1 MNLYDQIPYFGIL
14 VCKRYQTKTVL
25 IARTG
30 RIAHSDRLVRVR
42 MYEPRCIATKAAIAL
57 KFRFIR
63 IDGHTI
69 GKWDILKKDQ
79 VVVLSYQAEL

>member
-1 MNLYDQIPYFGIL
+1 M
-14 VCKRYQTKTVL
+14 VT
-25 IARTG
+25 ARTD

-42 MYEPRCIATKAAIAL
+42 MCEPRCIATKAAIAL

-69 GKWDILKKDQ
+69 GKCDILKKDQ
-79 VVVLSYQAEL
+79 VVVLSNQAEL